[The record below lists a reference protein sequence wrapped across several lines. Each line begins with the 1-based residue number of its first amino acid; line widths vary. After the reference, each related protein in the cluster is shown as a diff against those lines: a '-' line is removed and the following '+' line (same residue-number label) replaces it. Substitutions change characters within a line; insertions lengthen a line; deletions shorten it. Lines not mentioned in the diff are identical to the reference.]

1 MEWQVTERD
10 GDLEIRY
17 GGELFGLLPADDRAM
32 LTEESA
38 LAEWV
43 EQELLA
49 HRDRLTELLQPER
62 NPEGRHGAS
71 RDDTGGTADG
81 P

>member
-17 GGELFGLLPADDRAM
+17 GGELFGLLTADDRAL
-32 LTEESA
+32 LTDA
-38 LAEWV
+38 DVLREWV

-49 HRDRLTELLQPER
+49 HAERLTPLLLEHTR
-62 NPEGRHGAS
+62 R
-71 RDDTGGTADG
+71 
-81 P
+81 

>member
-17 GGELFGLLPADDRAM
+17 GGELFGLLPADDRA
-32 LTEESA
+32 LLSDETE
-38 LAEWV
+38 LREWV

-49 HRDRLTELLQPER
+49 HAERLTAVLL
-62 NPEGRHGAS
+62 
-71 RDDTGGTADG
+71 GTTRY
-81 P
+81 